1 MKIFWSWQSDTLEQI
16 GKYLVRDA
24 LKAAVNELKQT
35 EDIEE
40 ALRENLHLDQDTQG
54 TTGSPDLVSTIFGKI
69 EKSEVVVADV
79 TIVGRTG
86 EDKKLIN
93 SNVAIELGY
102 ALSECTDARVVLVF
116 NAHYGTHEDLPFDL
130 RHKGGAVVFRLAPNA
145 DRNEIAG
152 VRRALAVDF
161 VRKLGPFLQQ
171 PPRIKEALSVRAI
184 LEHRLERRHPLPN
197 GGSDDVFQLMVCVE
211 NNGEQTATDFKL
223 QLDFPGEFMDGAPPY
238 GLSRPGAPPGFS
250 RFEITNEQGNP
261 PTRNLYRGAKS
272 LTLIAFNYAVRD
284 QTKRQHPEQ
293 LEKKVTATVF
303 SGHMEPK
310 KTIMTIADL
319 ASIPNS

>member
-1 MKIFWSWQSDTLEQI
+1 MVLAVGHSRANWQVSGT
-16 GKYLVRDA
+16 DA
-24 LKAAVNELKQT
+24 LKSAVNELKQT

-40 ALRENLHLDQDTQG
+40 ALREDLHLDQDTQG

-79 TIVGRTG
+79 TIVGKTDEGKR
-86 EDKKLIN
+86 LIN

-102 ALSECTDARVVLVF
+102 ALSECTAARVVLVF
-116 NAHYGTHEDLPFDL
+116 NTHYGNHEDLPFDL
-130 RHKGGAVVFRLAPNA
+130 RHKGGAVVFGLSPNA

-161 VRKLGPFLQQ
+161 VRKLKPFLQQ
-171 PPRIKEALSVRAI
+171 PPRIKEPLSVRAI
-184 LEHRLERRHPLPN
+184 LEHRLERRYPLQN

-211 NNGEQTATDFKL
+211 NDGEQTATDFKL

-261 PTRNLYRGAKS
+261 PTKNLYRGTKT

-284 QTKRQHPEQ
+284 ETRRQRPEQ
-293 LEKKVTATVF
+293 LQREVTATVF
-303 SGHMEPK
+303 SGHMTPK
-310 KTIMTIADL
+310 KTIRTIAEL
-319 ASIPNS
+319 ASISDS